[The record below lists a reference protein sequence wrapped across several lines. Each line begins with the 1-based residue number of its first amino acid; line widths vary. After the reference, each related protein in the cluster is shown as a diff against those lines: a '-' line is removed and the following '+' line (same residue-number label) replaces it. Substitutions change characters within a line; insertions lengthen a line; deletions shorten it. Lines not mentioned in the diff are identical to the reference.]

1 MSRIDSLGRLDLH
14 RIVGQ
19 AKIEDLWLETLGK
32 QAVEDRDVP
41 TDHNLLGEVLHPQD
55 CFHRVPGLE
64 SLIQGLNKA
73 QNIRWK
79 RLKGDGKPKK
89 LTDHVEVVERQIRQC
104 SRCENMVK
112 FASTNC

>member
-41 TDHNLLGEVLHPQD
+41 TDHNLLGEVLHSQD
-55 CFHRVPGLE
+55 CFHRVLELE
-64 SLIQGLNKA
+64 SLIHGLNKT
-73 QNIRWK
+73 QNNQREK
-79 RLKGDGKPKK
+79 LNGEGKPKM
-89 LTDHVEVVERQIRQC
+89 LTDHVEVVERRIRQC
-104 SRCENMVK
+104 SRCENTVK
-112 FASTNC
+112 FASTNR